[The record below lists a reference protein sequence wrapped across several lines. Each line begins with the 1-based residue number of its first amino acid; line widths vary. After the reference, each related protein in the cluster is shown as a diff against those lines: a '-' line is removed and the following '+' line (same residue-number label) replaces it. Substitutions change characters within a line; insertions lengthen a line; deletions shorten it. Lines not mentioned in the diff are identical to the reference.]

1 MAFGKKEETP
11 VTAGPRHVAII
22 MDGNGRWAKKRFLP
36 RNAGH
41 AQGSRVAEQIC
52 EDAWNLGIEYLT
64 IYAFSTENWSRPKNE
79 VDALMNLLRKYM
91 KDSIARSSKNNMRVH
106 VIGDISALDEDLQ
119 ESIRKLEEV
128 SSVNTGLKFQVAIN
142 YGGRDEILR
151 AARAFASECAEGKR
165 KPEELNE
172 ALFYSYFDTAGIPY
186 PDLMIRTSGETRTSN
201 FLPWQLAYTEFYFTD
216 VLWPDFDKKELKKA
230 IEYYAG
236 RDRRFGGVT
245 E

>member
-1 MAFGKKEETP
+1 MAFSKKAETP
-11 VTAGPRHVAII
+11 AGAVPKHVAII

-64 IYAFSTENWSRPKNE
+64 IYAFSTENWARPKDE
-79 VDALMNLLRKYM
+79 VDALMKLLRKYM

-151 AARAFASECAEGKR
+151 AAKAFATECANGTK
-165 KPEELNE
+165 KPEDLNE
-172 ALFYSYFDTAGIPY
+172 RGIALSQA
-186 PDLMIRTSGETRTSN
+186 L
-201 FLPWQLAYTEFYFTD
+201 
-216 VLWPDFDKKELKKA
+216 
-230 IEYYAG
+230 
-236 RDRRFGGVT
+236 
-245 E
+245 